1 MLKARKVSSLFLLG
15 LLGTLLLLG
24 TFLSSRP
31 CNANSSLQEVS
42 AVERQKILEKFKM
55 LHKDMHSIFASVSQE
70 KQLTALKKK
79 VVVEGTVTMAKPNML
94 KWDVIKPERSL
105 TVIDGE
111 TMTVYHPDI
120 KEAQVYTLSEN
131 LIARNAMSFFSIAMS
146 GDLAEM
152 EERFSVSIFKNDGE
166 VVFRLVP
173 TSKIV
178 GRYLAAVVI
187 HYDEETAL
195 PKGFEMSTPKG
206 DKTITR
212 LTNIKVNPDLG
223 PAVFQ
228 LKMPLD
234 VWVTNKVEP
243 RSN

>member
-1 MLKARKVSSLFLLG
+1 MPRARKFSSLFLFG
-15 LLGTLLLLG
+15 LVGTLLLPG
-24 TFLSSRP
+24 TFLPSHP
-31 CNANSSLQEVS
+31 CAANSPLQEVS
-42 AVERQKILEKFKM
+42 VVEKQKILEKFKM
-55 LHKDMHSIFASVSQE
+55 LHKDMHSIYASVSQE
-70 KQLTALKKK
+70 KQLAALKKK
-79 VVVEGTVTMAKPNML
+79 VVVQGTVTMAKPNML
-94 KWDVIKPERSL
+94 KWDVVKPERSV

-120 KEAQVYTLSEN
+120 KEAQVYALSEN
-131 LIARNAMSFFSIAMS
+131 LIARNAMSFFSTAMS

-187 HYDEETAL
+187 HYDEKTAL

-206 DKTITR
+206 DKTTTR
-212 LTNIKVNPDLG
+212 LTNIKVNPDLTPG
-223 PAVFQ
+223 AFQ

>member
-1 MLKARKVSSLFLLG
+1 
-15 LLGTLLLLG
+15 
-24 TFLSSRP
+24 
-31 CNANSSLQEVS
+31 
-42 AVERQKILEKFKM
+42 
-55 LHKDMHSIFASVSQE
+55 
-70 KQLTALKKK
+70 
-79 VVVEGTVTMAKPNML
+79 
-94 KWDVIKPERSL
+94 
-105 TVIDGE
+105 
-111 TMTVYHPDI
+111 
-120 KEAQVYTLSEN
+120 
-131 LIARNAMSFFSIAMS
+131 MSFFSTAVS

-152 EERFSVSIFKNDGE
+152 EERFSVSIYKNEDE

-178 GRYLAAVVI
+178 GRYLAAVII
-187 HYDEETAL
+187 HYDEKTAL
-195 PKGFEMSTPKG
+195 PKGFEMLTPKG

-223 PAVFQ
+223 PAAFQ